1 MGENRRGQRS
11 AHAVSVRFGTR
22 FWDAVE
28 YEIEAL
34 DAGDFA
40 LFLAADRFPC
50 EARPGA
56 FESIGAR
63 LAVLCRE
70 RFSN

>member
-1 MGENRRGQRS
+1 MDGKQR
-11 AHAVSVRFGTR
+11 AQQPRQAPDVRFGTR

-40 LFLAADRFPC
+40 LFLAADQLPFA
-50 EARPGA
+50 ARSGVA
-56 FESIGAR
+56 DALGES
-63 LAVLCRE
+63 LAAICRA